1 MKLFIN
7 SGVCKRMWNDNVKIR
22 NLPNGKTKISI
33 PNYLGE
39 VREQEFINFI
49 LPSIAKKDLKKGI
62 VVEYVKWSQTR
73 RNTYVFDKHL
83 DLGNETCIYA
93 IIRNTEIVPD
103 DVFIPANKK
112 DCVTVLK
119 RMRFV
124 DSEADLGDF
133 LSNVYFIK
141 IKLDSNDSLPVYIT
155 TTQPSVLD
163 EHYVFYREP
172 WNNQYYVTDIMET
185 YIRIN
190 RKNKDEYISL
200 STLCK

>member
-7 SGVCKRMWNDNVKIR
+7 SGVCKRMWNGNVKIR
-22 NLPNGKTKISI
+22 NLQDGKTKISI

-73 RNTYVFDKHL
+73 GNTYVFDKHL

-163 EHYVFYREP
+163 EHYVFYRDP
-172 WNNQYYVTDIMET
+172 CNNQYYVTDIMET